1 MVMGGK
7 FTSREGPAW
16 LPALLKRDD
25 FFSHCNFHTSGKSER
40 NQFCFDCPHEGP
52 LCPEGLATSHRGHA
66 SIQIR
71 RASHRDVVRVA
82 DIMKYVDLANIQP
95 YTINSAKIVFLQS
108 KPQPKIV
115 KGAAHYC
122 EMCHRSIADPVRFCS
137 IFCKLV
143 GIQADPHD
151 FTLTL
156 TVFSKSGPGFFS
168 KGSADSVVAAS
179 PATSTLSHGSGV
191 TDFMPDT
198 PKKGSKRGAKDIA
211 SPFSPFSKKSKL
223 ALATSVSVLL
233 PRDDEMAFSLMMSPT
248 APVTPTYQ
256 SGPKVHHR
264 KQVRPH
270 RAPMF

>member
-1 MVMGGK
+1 LLSILKIESAMVMGGK
-7 FTSREGPAW
+7 FTSREGPSW
-16 LPALLKRDD
+16 LPSFLKCEN
-25 FFSHCNFHTSGKSER
+25 FFAHCAFHTSGKNER
-40 NQFCFDCPHEGP
+40 NQFCFDCPQEGP
-52 LCPEGLATSHRGHA
+52 LCPEGLNTSHRGHS

-82 DIMKYVDLANIQP
+82 DIQKYVDLANIQP

-122 EMCHRSIADPVRFCS
+122 EICQRSIADPVRFCS
-137 IFCKLV
+137 ILCKLV
-143 GIQADPHD
+143 GIERDPHD

-156 TVFSKSGPGFFS
+156 TVFSKAGPGFFS
-168 KGSADSVVAAS
+168 KDTTAS
-179 PATSTLSHGSGV
+179 PATSHGSGI

-198 PKKGSKRGAKDIA
+198 PKKFAKRGAREMA
-211 SPFSPFSKKSKL
+211 SPFSKKAKL
-223 ALATSVSVLL
+223 ALAAPMSFLL
-233 PRDDEMAFSLMMSPT
+233 PSDEDMAM
-248 APVTPTYQ
+248 APLTPTYE